1 MLSHKSESVQV
12 LIRCRPF
19 SQTELVNRS
28 LKCTEIQPIDQ
39 RTHRCV
45 IKLMSP
51 RKSRRRISR
60 LFRFDAIYDESHRTE
75 DIFHDFIQSLVYD
88 VTLYG
93 YSGTVFAYGQT
104 GSGRSMQHR
113 SRSIP
118 LARSSRQV
126 VDYDRLFVPFGERTG
141 VQRHRMLVRSRSTS
155 ASAIGTGRR
164 VHYSMCLSRK

>member
-1 MLSHKSESVQV
+1 
-12 LIRCRPF
+12 
-19 SQTELVNRS
+19 
-28 LKCTEIQPIDQ
+28 
-39 RTHRCV
+39 
-45 IKLMSP
+45 MSP

-104 GSGRSMQHR
+104 GSGSSMLPS

-118 LARSSRQV
+118 LVRASRQV
-126 VDYDRLFVPFGERTG
+126 VDHDWLLVPFRERTG
-141 VQRHRMLVRSRSTS
+141 FQR
-155 ASAIGTGRR
+155 
-164 VHYSMCLSRK
+164 Y